1 MYVTRPLSLYKRNPS
16 ALSSPP
22 PEGPNSGILIIQDEE
37 AEPTCCFGLFKSHQV
52 EDLPFPQNKNLRVR
66 YTTSTGNAGNGTMN
80 STYINR
86 VIFIPVLNQPLS
98 SNQYYVIKR
107 RGRHK
112 GEAHTNATEDDVAT
126 CCFGCCIPDMETE
139 PFDPKDVRQQFEIRK
154 RGWGGYVAKSAA
166 PDGFPPGFLRRKG
179 WRVETSTASD
189 FKLNEAPGLD
199 RNLRDR
205 LPDFHFPLSQT
216 SSASVV
222 VGKWYCPFMF
232 IKEGKLKDQLT
243 ASRYYEMTLEQR
255 WEQIFTCENG
265 LSGGNSVIVDAV
277 VQREV
282 IAVAGREVEPDERNV
297 VDGVM
302 RFRSSSN
309 GGGEASLGLGLEI
322 VERMKWEQERAG
334 WLGGN
339 ESYVTVKRVEEF
351 GGIGGWKKLGCYTLV
366 ERFVLRRMDGSLVLT
381 YDFKHTHQ
389 IRSRWE

>member
-1 MYVTRPLSLYKRNPS
+1 MYVTRPLSMYKRNPS
-16 ALSSPP
+16 ALSLPP

-37 AEPTCCFGLFKSHQV
+37 AEPTCCFGLFKSDQV
-52 EDLPFPQNKNLRVR
+52 EDLPFPQNKNLSVR
-66 YTTSTGNAGNGTMN
+66 YTTSGGTAGNSHS
-80 STYINR
+80 STSINR
-86 VIFIPVLNQPLS
+86 VIFIPALNQPLS
-98 SNQYYVIKR
+98 SNQYYVIER

-112 GEAHTNATEDDVAT
+112 GEAHTNATEEDVAA
-126 CCFGCCIPDMETE
+126 CCFGCCIPDLEPG
-139 PFDPKDVRQQFEIRK
+139 PFDPKDARQQFEIRK
-154 RGWGGYVAKSAA
+154 RGWGGYVAKSVA

-179 WRVETSTASD
+179 WTVVTSTASD
-189 FKLNEAPGLD
+189 FVLSEAQGLD

-205 LPDFHFPLSQT
+205 LPDFHFPLSQR

-232 IKEGKLKDQLT
+232 IKEGKLKDQLI

-255 WEQIFTCENG
+255 WELIFACEN
-265 LSGGNSVIVDAV
+265 SVSEGNSVIVDAV

-282 IAVAGREVEPDERNV
+282 IAVAGREVEPDERNL
-297 VDGVM
+297 VDGIM
-302 RFRSSSN
+302 WFRSSSN
-309 GGGEASLGLGLEI
+309 GGGEASVGLSLEV

-339 ESYVTVKRVEEF
+339 ESYATVKRVEEF
-351 GGIGGWKKLGCYTLV
+351 GGIGGWKKLGCYVLV

-389 IRSRWE
+389 IRSKWK

>member
-1 MYVTRPLSLYKRNPS
+1 MYVTRPLSLYKINPS

-37 AEPTCCFGLFKSHQV
+37 AQPTCCFGLFKSDQV
-52 EDLPFPQNKNLRVR
+52 EDLPFPQNKNLRVS
-66 YTTSTGNAGNGTMN
+66 YTTSRGAGKNRMN
-80 STYINR
+80 HTSINH

-98 SNQYYVIKR
+98 SNQYYVIER

-112 GEAHTNATEDDVAT
+112 GEVHTNATEDDVAA
-126 CCFGCCIPDMETE
+126 CCFGCCIPDMEPA
-139 PFDPKDVRQQFEIRK
+139 PFDPKDVHQQFEIRR
-154 RGWGGYVAKSAA
+154 RGWGGYFAKSAA
-166 PDGFPPGFLRRKG
+166 QDGFPPGFLRRKG
-179 WRVETSTASD
+179 WRVATSTARD

-222 VGKWYCPFMF
+222 VGKWCCPFMF

-255 WEQIFTCENG
+255 WEQFFTCENG

-282 IAVAGREVEPDERNV
+282 ISVGGRELEPAERNV
-297 VDGVM
+297 VDGIM
-302 RFRSSSN
+302 WFRSSSN
-309 GGGEASLGLGLEI
+309 AGGEESVGLGLEI
-322 VERMKWEQERAG
+322 VDRMKWEQERAG
-334 WLGGN
+334 WVGGD
-339 ESYVTVKRVEEF
+339 ESYVTVKRVEEV
-351 GGIGGWKKLGCYTLV
+351 GGIGGWKKHGCYVLV

-389 IRSRWE
+389 IRSKWE